1 MAQPVTTET
10 RSEIIRLHGAGC
22 GRNEI
27 ARLVHVSTA
36 VVTKIAKQEGL
47 SFDRASTELA
57 VRARTIDLADMRTLL
72 AQKMAVAASDML
84 DQLDGPYL
92 VYNFGGKDNDYNE
105 RTLDSAPVEV
115 RRNIIATAGITF
127 DKLTRIVEK
136 DTGSGEAAAGV
147 LDSFASALTAAADS
161 IRAEGETSD
170 AE

>member
-105 RTLDSAPVEV
+105 HLLDSAPAEV
-115 RRNIIATAGITF
+115 RRNAVTTAGIAF
-127 DKLTRIVEK
+127 DKLSRIVERDGGGVDEALGLL
-136 DTGSGEAAAGV
+136 DTLATGFKNAAAH
-147 LDSFASALTAAADS
+147 
-161 IRAEGETSD
+161 IRAEGSD
-170 AE
+170 AAE